1 MNNHMDNNTHLTIAA
16 LAPLIRQKKISPVE
30 LTKFF
35 LDRISRL
42 QPEINAYITVVPEI
56 ALAQARRAEREIT
69 KGRYRGVLH
78 GIPINLKDLFFTKG
92 IRTTAGSGV
101 LKKFIPDKN
110 AAVVD
115 QLLNAGCILL
125 GKTNMHEFA
134 FGSTNA
140 HSHYGPVRN
149 PWNPCC
155 LSGGSSGGSAASVVT
170 AQAVASFG
178 TDTGGSIRIPAAA
191 CGCVGFKPSYGRISL
206 QGVIPLSPTL
216 DHAGPLSR
224 CVLDAALLY
233 DTFARLTLWNSDS
246 GQVMREVRKGIRSFT
261 VGVPRQY
268 FFDRI
273 HPEVRRSVF
282 AAIQVLQQL
291 GASIREINLE
301 GMEETA
307 RIAAEITG
315 SEALAFHENGLR
327 KKSREYGDDVR
338 SRLEQSRGM
347 TATVYIQ
354 SMQRRLVYRREF
366 DRALESVDLLAAPTL
381 PVPAPRLDEKE
392 VRIGRSHEDVRL
404 AMLRLTRPG
413 NLSGLPAISIPCGFT
428 KEQLPVGLQL
438 IGRRYDELSVFRAAY
453 AFENATQWHEC
464 FPGSY

>member
-1 MNNHMDNNTHLTIAA
+1 MNNHMDNNKHLTIAS
-16 LAPLIRQKKISPVE
+16 LAPLLRQKKISPVE

-42 QPEINAYITVVPEI
+42 QPVLNAYITVVPEI

-78 GIPINLKDLFFTKG
+78 GIPINIKDLFFTKG

-101 LKKFIPDKN
+101 LQKFIPDRN
-110 AAVVD
+110 AAVVSR
-115 QLLNAGCILL
+115 LLDAGCILL

-134 FGSTNA
+134 FGSTNV
-140 HSHYGPVRN
+140 HSYFGPVRN
-149 PWNPCC
+149 PWDTNRI
-155 LSGGSSGGSAASVVT
+155 SGGSSGGSAASLVT
-170 AQAVASFG
+170 GQAVASFG

-206 QGVIPLSPTL
+206 EGVIPLSPTL
-216 DHAGPLSR
+216 DHAGPLAR

-233 DTFARLTLWNSDS
+233 DAFARLTLFNSAS
-246 GQVMREVRKGIRSFT
+246 GQVIRKVRKGIRNFAI
-261 VGVPRQY
+261 GVPRQY

-273 HPEVRRSVF
+273 HPEVRSCVI

-291 GASIREINLE
+291 GARIREVNLQ
-301 GMEETA
+301 GTEETA

-315 SEALAFHENGLR
+315 CEALAFHEMGLR
-327 KKSREYGDDVR
+327 KKSRQYGDDVR
-338 SRLEQSRGM
+338 SRLEQSRGL
-347 TATVYIQ
+347 TATAYIQ
-354 SMQRRLVYRREF
+354 SVQRRLVYSQEF
-366 DRALESVDLLAAPTL
+366 DRALGGLDLIAAPTL
-381 PVPAPRLDEKE
+381 PIPAPHIDENEAK
-392 VRIGRSHEDVRL
+392 IGRSREDIRL

-428 KEQLPVGLQL
+428 RDHLPVGLQL
-438 IGRRYDELSVFRAAY
+438 IGRRYDELSVFRAAHAY
-453 AFENATQWHEC
+453 EKVTPWHEC
-464 FPGSY
+464 FPGSF

>member
-1 MNNHMDNNTHLTIAA
+1 MDNNSHLTIAA
-16 LAPLIRQKKISPVE
+16 LAPLIRKKKLSPVE
-30 LTKFF
+30 LTRYF

-42 QPEINAYITVVPEI
+42 QPEINAYITVVSEI

-69 KGRYRGVLH
+69 KGHYRGVLH

-134 FGSTNA
+134 FGSTNV
-140 HSHYGPVRN
+140 HSHYGAVRN
-149 PWNPCC
+149 PWDTNRI
-155 LSGGSSGGSAASVVT
+155 SGGSSGGSAASVVT

-191 CGCVGFKPSYGRISL
+191 CGCVGFKPTYGRISL
-206 QGVIPLSPTL
+206 QGVIPLSCTL

-224 CVLDAALLY
+224 CVLDAAILY
-233 DTFARLTLWNSDS
+233 DTFARLTLWKADA
-246 GQVMREVRKGIRSFT
+246 GQVLREVRKGIRSFT
-261 VGVPRQY
+261 VGVPREY

-273 HPEVRRSVF
+273 HPEVRRLVF
-282 AAIQVLQQL
+282 ASIQVLQQL
-291 GASIREINLE
+291 GASIREVNLE
-301 GMEETA
+301 GTEETA
-307 RIAAEITG
+307 RIAADITG
-315 SEALAFHENGLR
+315 CEALAFHESGLR
-327 KKSREYGDDVR
+327 TKSREYGDDVR

-347 TATVYIQ
+347 TATAYIQ
-354 SMQRRLVYRREF
+354 SMQRRLVYCREF

-381 PVPAPRLDEKE
+381 PIAAPRIDEKE
-392 VRIGRSHEDVRL
+392 VKIGRSREEVRL

-453 AFENATQWHEC
+453 AYEKATPWHEC